1 MPGKEKVMSGAQ
13 KAGYAAL
20 SARNN
25 PYVRRVLED
34 EELRSNLAGAF
45 VAARGAYRR
54 MSNGKGKGAKRAIAE
69 DKKVQRDLRQAA
81 ESLKAASEQLRG
93 KSGRKSK
100 CMCGG
105 RCKCGHKKHRR
116 RRRCKR
122 LFMCTLITGGLILA
136 FSEGARKAL
145 LDAVFGSEEEF
156 EYSSTTTP
164 TS

>member
-13 KAGYAAL
+13 KAGIAAL
-20 SARNN
+20 SARDN
-25 PYVRRVLED
+25 PYVRRIMED

-45 VAARGAYRR
+45 VAARDAYRR
-54 MSNGKGKGAKRAIAE
+54 MSNGKGPRRAIAE
-69 DKKVQRDLRQAA
+69 DKKVQRDLKQAA

-105 RCKCGHKKHRR
+105 RCKCGRKKHRR

-156 EYSSTTTP
+156 EYTSTTTP